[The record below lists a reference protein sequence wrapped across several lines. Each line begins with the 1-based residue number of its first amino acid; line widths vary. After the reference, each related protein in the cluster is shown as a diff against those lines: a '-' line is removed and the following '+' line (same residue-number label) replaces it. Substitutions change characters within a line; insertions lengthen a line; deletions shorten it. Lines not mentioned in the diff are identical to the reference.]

1 MHSYCANCSAYRN
14 WMNSLGV
21 NPYVNYLYTDLR
33 DGLILFQLYDI
44 IQPGIVDWK
53 RVHKEFAKLK
63 VLMEKLENCNYA
75 VELGKKLGFSLVGI
89 GGEDILNGNQ
99 TLTLALIWQTMRAYT
114 LAILSKLA
122 GTGKP
127 IADKDIVAWANS
139 KVSAQLELLFLSI

>member
-1 MHSYCANCSAYRN
+1 
-14 WMNSLGV
+14 MNSLGV

-53 RVHKEFAKLK
+53 RVLKEFAKLK

-75 VELGKKLGFSLVGI
+75 VDLGKQLGFKLVGI
-89 GGEDILNGNQ
+89 GGADIQNGNQ
-99 TLTLALIWQTMRAYT
+99 TLTLGLVWQTMRAYT

-122 GTGKP
+122 DTGKP
-127 IADKDIVAWANS
+127 IADKDIVAWANA
-139 KVSAQLELLFLSI
+139 KVRAY